1 MAFVPLLGFQTNL
14 AATLLNSATQ
24 MLLPASAA
32 STIASL
38 VGVGDY
44 SILALNNGVNFE
56 IVYVTGVTGGAVNIM
71 RAQEGT
77 TAFTFGTGTDVRF
90 VWTPVGIQETATAGT
105 PVTITGINAA
115 SVTGSPNYV
124 VDVPETAI
132 TAGTGISVTGAFP
145 NFTITNTDPGI
156 PVPPTEVTGSGV
168 AQVTSILTGYNVN
181 VDPVIF
187 TNGTGISVSGTYPNF
202 TITNTAP
209 SPASPGTVT
218 VVTPGTGIAITGT
231 PSIAPVVGLAN
242 SGVTAGT
249 YGGITVNAQGQITN
263 MAANLITSITSN
275 TTSLTVTTPTVGEV
289 QLTQALAT
297 TATPG
302 IVPLAAASSAAS
314 NNASDSTSAV
324 TPAGIN
330 AVIAALPSTAPTI
343 SGAASLVPLSSALYT
358 TSVGGSTVAI
368 NLASGKKALVTAF
381 MEMTDPANPTI
392 VQTFAFGLFNGATLL
407 AGNSSLPSSARTL
420 STVLTG
426 PITGSLVLQH
436 TALAGTTQLDSYAL
450 NVIYT

>member
-1 MAFVPLLGFQTNL
+1 MAFVALLGFQTNL
-14 AATLLNSATQ
+14 SATLLNSATQ

-44 SILALNNGVNFE
+44 SILAINNGVNYE
-56 IVYVTGVTGGAVNIM
+56 IVYVTGVTGGAVNIT

-77 TAFTFGTGTDVRF
+77 TTFTFGTGTDVRF

-115 SVTGSPNYV
+115 SVMGAPNYV
-124 VDVPETAI
+124 VDVPETTIAS
-132 TAGTGISVTGAFP
+132 GTGISVTGSFP
-145 NFTITNTDPGI
+145 NFTVTNTAPGI
-156 PVPPTEVTGSGV
+156 PGPPTEVTGSGV
-168 AQVTSILTGYNVN
+168 AQVTSIPTGYNVN
-181 VDPVIF
+181 VDSVIL
-187 TNGTGISVSGTYPNF
+187 TNGTGISVTGSYPNF

-231 PSIAPVVGLAN
+231 PTVAPVVGLAN
-242 SGVTAGT
+242 TGVTAGT

-263 MAANLITSITSN
+263 MGAGLITSVTSS
-275 TTSLTVTTPTVGEV
+275 TASLVVSTPSVGEV
-289 QLTQALAT
+289 QLTQGIAT
-297 TATPG
+297 TADYG
-302 IVPLAAASSAAS
+302 LVKLAAASAAAS
-314 NNASDSTSAV
+314 RNAADSTSSV
-324 TPAGIN
+324 TPAGVD
-330 AVIAALPSTAPTI
+330 AVLNALPSTVPTI
-343 SGAASLVPLSSALYT
+343 TGAQSLISLSSGLYT
-358 TSVGGSTVAI
+358 NTVAGSTIAI
-368 NLASGKKALVTAF
+368 NLAAGKKALVTAF
-381 MEMTDPANPTI
+381 MEMIDPVNPTV
-392 VQTFAFGLFNGATLL
+392 VQTFAFGLFNGTTLL
-407 AGNSSLPSSARTL
+407 AGLSNMPSCSRTL

-436 TALAGTTQLDSYAL
+436 TALTGTTQLDSYAL